1 MWRYFEMMPI
11 RDPSNIVSL
20 GEGFTPIFEANSLG
34 DTLESANLFI
44 KDEGLNPTASFKARG
59 LSAAVSKAKELGI
72 EKLTIPSA
80 GNAASAMSAYAA
92 RGGLQSM
99 VYMPKDAPIANQE
112 EVSISGSQLFLVDG
126 LISDAGVLSREKSQ
140 VSEYFDMST
149 LQEPYRVEGK
159 KTMGYE
165 IAEQMEWELPDV
177 IIYPTGGGTGIVGM
191 WKAFQEMEDLDWI
204 SSNRPRMYAV
214 QSEGCAP
221 IVKAFNDGAIH
232 AEPWDSAE
240 TFAAGIR
247 VPSAIGDYLILQALR
262 DSNGGAVS
270 VADEE
275 IMLMVKT
282 IFSMEGIFV
291 CPEGAATACALSRLI
306 QDGSVSSDES
316 VLLLN
321 TGSGLKYLD
330 LMRRFSE

>member
-1 MWRYFEMMPI
+1 
-11 RDPSNIVSL
+11 
-20 GEGFTPIFEANSLG
+20 
-34 DTLESANLFI
+34 
-44 KDEGLNPTASFKARG
+44 
-59 LSAAVSKAKELGI
+59 
-72 EKLTIPSA
+72 
-80 GNAASAMSAYAA
+80 
-92 RGGLQSM
+92 
-99 VYMPKDAPIANQE
+99 
-112 EVSISGSQLFLVDG
+112 
-126 LISDAGVLSREKSQ
+126 
-140 VSEYFDMST
+140 
-149 LQEPYRVEGK
+149 
-159 KTMGYE
+159 
-165 IAEQMEWELPDV
+165 
-177 IIYPTGGGTGIVGM
+177 
-191 WKAFQEMEDLDWI
+191 
-204 SSNRPRMYAV
+204 MYAV

-232 AEPWDSAE
+232 AEPWGSAE

-282 IFSMEGIFV
+282 IFSTEGIFV

-306 QDGSVSSDES
+306 QDGSVSSNES

-330 LMRRFSE
+330 VMRGFSE